1 MSDEEQQ
8 DHEKQA
14 DALEREGEH
23 LEARSEQVE
32 EHIEEARHTFE
43 AGKQDSSVPG
53 LQPEDGGES
62 TPGVETDPERVS
74 EQGGP

>member
-1 MSDEEQQ
+1 MSDEQEL

-14 DALEREGEH
+14 DALEREGKD
-23 LEARSEQVE
+23 LEERSEQLE
-32 EHIEEARHTFE
+32 EHIDEARGTFE
-43 AGKQDSSVPG
+43 ANKQDSSVPG